1 MFKRMILI
9 ALVAV
14 LSLSVLP
21 ISSVSASG
29 LRDDATPPAKK
40 EQSGERLEKVWARA
54 LRVNERVGKR
64 FEQADKVIV
73 RIQTLMDKANEKG
86 MDTTAIQSA
95 LDAFSASV
103 AEARPIYESA
113 QAVIATHAGFDANGK
128 VVDAEKALATVKS
141 LGESLKE
148 IRAQTTDKGKAL
160 REAIKAFREA
170 NPRPERT
177 GTEAQVSPGH

>member
-1 MFKRMILI
+1 MFKKMILLV
-9 ALVAV
+9 LVAV

-29 LRDDATPPAKK
+29 LRDDTTPPVKK

-64 FEQADKVIV
+64 FEQANKVIV
-73 RIQTLMDKANEKG
+73 RIQTLIDKANEKG
-86 MDTTAIQSA
+86 MDTTAVQNA
-95 LDAFSASV
+95 LTVFSASV

-113 QAVIATHAGFDANGK
+113 QAVIAGHEGFDANGK

-141 LGESLKE
+141 LGESLRE
-148 IRAQTTDKGKAL
+148 IRALTTEKGKAL
-160 REAIKAFREA
+160 RSTINAFREA
-170 NPRPERT
+170 NPRPERS
-177 GTEAQVSPGH
+177 GAEKQALPNS